1 MDKTKPL
8 VAIVDDDLSVCRA
21 IKRLV
26 NSLGMN
32 AETFCSGQEF
42 LDFLEAVPSYGADC
56 VVLDVQMPG
65 LSGLEV
71 QERLAVAN
79 RSMPVIVI
87 TAHETAETRDSA
99 LAAGAIA
106 FLRKP
111 FDDGLFARTLETALG
126 GRHAMRRHPP

>member
-1 MDKTKPL
+1 M
-8 VAIVDDDLSVCRA
+8 AIVDDDLSVCRA

-26 NSLGMN
+26 NSMGMN

-71 QERLAVAN
+71 QERLAASN
-79 RSMPVIVI
+79 RALPVIVI
-87 TAHETAETRDSA
+87 TAHETAETRESA

-111 FDDGLFARTLETALG
+111 FDDCLFARTLETALG
-126 GRHAMRRHPP
+126 CRLAMRRPPL

>member
-1 MDKTKPL
+1 MKPL
-8 VAIVDDDLSVCRA
+8 VAIVDDDPSVCRA

-26 NSLGMN
+26 ISLGMN

-42 LDFLEAVPSYGADC
+42 LDFLEAVPTYKVDC

-71 QERLAVAN
+71 QARLAV
-79 RSMPVIVI
+79 SHPPLPVIVI
-87 TAHETAETRDSA
+87 TAHETAETRGAA

-106 FLRKP
+106 FLNKP
-111 FDDGLFARTLETALG
+111 FNDGLFARILETALA
-126 GRHAMRRHPP
+126 GRATLPHEPL

>member
-8 VAIVDDDLSVCRA
+8 VAIVDDDPSVCRA

-26 NSLGMN
+26 ISLGMN

-42 LDFLEAVPSYGADC
+42 LDFLEAVPTYGADC
-56 VVLDVQMPG
+56 VVLDVQMPNM
-65 LSGLEV
+65 SGLEV
-71 QERLAVAN
+71 QARLA
-79 RSMPVIVI
+79 RKHRGLPVIVI
-87 TAHETAETRDSA
+87 TAHETPETRDSA

-111 FDDGLFARTLETALG
+111 FDEGLFARILETILAG
-126 GRHAMRRHPP
+126 HAAQPREPC

>member
-8 VAIVDDDLSVCRA
+8 VVIVDDDPSVCRA

-26 NSLGMN
+26 ISLGMN

-42 LDFLEAVPSYGADC
+42 LDFLEAVPTYGADC
-56 VVLDVQMPG
+56 VVLDVQMPNM
-65 LSGLEV
+65 SGMEV
-71 QERLAVAN
+71 QAHLARN
-79 RSMPVIVI
+79 HRGLPVIVI
-87 TAHETAETRDSA
+87 TAHETPETRESA

-111 FDDGLFARTLETALG
+111 FDEGLFARILETVLA
-126 GRHAMRRHPP
+126 GRAAQRREPS